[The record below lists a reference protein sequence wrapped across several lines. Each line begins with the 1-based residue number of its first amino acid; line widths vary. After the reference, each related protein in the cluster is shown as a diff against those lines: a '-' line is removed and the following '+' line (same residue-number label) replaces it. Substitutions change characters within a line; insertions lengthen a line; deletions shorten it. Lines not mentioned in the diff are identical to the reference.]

1 MFSSSFLSILPSL
14 RESTTFPTVSSILSW
29 STGFLITALSMFLK
43 KEPKPLLGL
52 GSSFGCS
59 MIGGGG
65 GGSTTGVGETS
76 GSIGE
81 GSSGKVS
88 G

>member
-1 MFSSSFLSILPSL
+1 M
-14 RESTTFPTVSSILSW
+14 
-29 STGFLITALSMFLK
+29 ITALSMFLK